1 MLNTEEKIVRFYS
14 AMTDVYRDEDDREM
28 TGMPKMELSTDIT
41 DDITAM
47 LLAIYMIVKQAT
59 GSDDDLIDFT
69 HRLNKLAIQHIMASK
84 EEKTIPTEEMGVDAN
99 DSV

>member
-47 LLAIYMIVKQAT
+47 LLSMYMIVKQAT

-69 HRLNKLAIQHIMASK
+69 HRLNKLAFKHIMACQEGK
-84 EEKTIPTEEMGVDAN
+84 KNGEEDET
-99 DSV
+99 

>member
-47 LLAIYMIVKQAT
+47 MLAMYMIVKQAT
-59 GSDDDLIDFT
+59 GSDDDIIDFT

-84 EEKTIPTEEMGVDAN
+84 EEKMITTEGMGVDAN

>member
-14 AMTDVYRDEDDREM
+14 ALTDVYRDEDDREM

-41 DDITAM
+41 DDVTAM
-47 LLAIYMIVKQAT
+47 LLAMHMIVAQAT

-69 HRLNKLAIQHIMASK
+69 HRLNKLAFQHLMACQ
-84 EEKTIPTEEMGVDAN
+84 EEKNNGEEDET
-99 DSV
+99 

>member
-41 DDITAM
+41 DDVTAM
-47 LLAIYMIVKQAT
+47 LLAMHMIVHRPLAAMTILSTSPT
-59 GSDDDLIDFT
+59 GSTNLRSNISWLPK
-69 HRLNKLAIQHIMASK
+69 RKK
-84 EEKTIPTEEMGVDAN
+84 
-99 DSV
+99 